1 LRRTILRR
9 AAQRRP
15 CHAPNAE
22 LRARTCLPS
31 ALFPQK
37 HLRFP
42 AAAPMRRQPRDD
54 APPMQIELDSRDRTI
69 LRILQSDGRIT
80 NSDLAEK
87 VHLSPSACLRRVR
100 QLEES
105 GLIRGY
111 VMMLDEKIAG
121 FPGTAFVFV
130 TLDQQGRASLESFE
144 QAVQGLPEIL
154 ECHLLAGAHDY
165 LMRVIYRDSAD
176 FERIHT
182 DIITQ
187 LPGVTRVQST
197 LTLRTIKKTSALPM

>member
-1 LRRTILRR
+1 MFVPFLLDLPGLVDRQARSGAENCLRSSENLSNHPVQAGKMTM
-9 AAQRRP
+9 
-15 CHAPNAE
+15 AP
-22 LRARTCLPS
+22 
-31 ALFPQK
+31 
-37 HLRFP
+37 
-42 AAAPMRRQPRDD
+42 
-54 APPMQIELDSRDRTI
+54 ELDSRDRAI
-69 LRILQSDGRIT
+69 LRILQGDGRIT

-111 VMMLDEKIAG
+111 AMLLDDKIAG
-121 FPGTAFVFV
+121 SPGTAFVFV
-130 TLDQQGRASLESFE
+130 TLDQQGRASLEGFE
-144 QAVQGLPEIL
+144 QAVRDLPEIL

-197 LTLRTIKKTSALPM
+197 LTLRTIKKSSALPI

>member
-1 LRRTILRR
+1 MGAARVEDGAIFPFRRRILL
-9 AAQRRP
+9 
-15 CHAPNAE
+15 APAGFCDNASGK
-22 LRARTCLPS
+22 RDFAS
-31 ALFPQK
+31 A
-37 HLRFP
+37 
-42 AAAPMRRQPRDD
+42 MT
-54 APPMQIELDSRDRTI
+54 IELDSRDRSI
-69 LRILQSDGRIT
+69 LRILQMDGRIT

-111 VMMLDEKIAG
+111 AMLLDDKIAG

-130 TLDQQGRASLESFE
+130 TLDQQGRASLEGFE
-144 QAVQGLPEIL
+144 QAVQNLPEIL

-197 LTLRTIKKTSALPM
+197 LTLRTIKKSSALPV

>member
-1 LRRTILRR
+1 MPAIDLDRIDLQLL
-9 AAQRRP
+9 AQLQQAGRQT
-15 CHAPNAE
+15 NAE
-22 LRARTCLPS
+22 L
-31 ALFPQK
+31 
-37 HLRFP
+37 
-42 AAAPMRRQPRDD
+42 
-54 APPMQIELDSRDRTI
+54 
-69 LRILQSDGRIT
+69 
-80 NSDLAEK
+80 AER
-87 VHLSPSACLRRVR
+87 VHLSPSACLRRIR

-105 GLIRGY
+105 GLIRSY
-111 VMMLDEKIAG
+111 AMLLDEKIAG

-130 TLDQQGRASLESFE
+130 TLDQQGRASLEGFE

-165 LMRVIYRDSAD
+165 LMRVIYRDTAD

-197 LTLRTIKKTSALPM
+197 LTLRTIKKSSALPV

>member
-1 LRRTILRR
+1 MTL
-9 AAQRRP
+9 
-15 CHAPNAE
+15 
-22 LRARTCLPS
+22 
-31 ALFPQK
+31 
-37 HLRFP
+37 
-42 AAAPMRRQPRDD
+42 
-54 APPMQIELDSRDRTI
+54 ELDARDRTI
-69 LRILQSDGRIT
+69 LRLLQRDGRMT
-80 NSDLAEK
+80 NADLAEK

-105 GLIRGY
+105 GLIRDY
-111 VMMLDEKIAG
+111 VMLLDDRLAG

-130 TLDQQGRASLESFE
+130 SLDQQGRSSLEGFE
-144 QAVQGLPEIL
+144 QSVHSHPEIL

-165 LMRVIYRDSAD
+165 LMRVAYRDSAD

-197 LTLRTIKKTSALPM
+197 LTLRMIKRTSALPV

>member
-1 LRRTILRR
+1 MFVPFLLDLPGLVDRQARSGAENCLRSSENLSNHPVQAGKMTM
-9 AAQRRP
+9 
-15 CHAPNAE
+15 AP
-22 LRARTCLPS
+22 
-31 ALFPQK
+31 
-37 HLRFP
+37 
-42 AAAPMRRQPRDD
+42 
-54 APPMQIELDSRDRTI
+54 ELDSRDRAI
-69 LRILQSDGRIT
+69 LRILQGDGRIT

-111 VMMLDEKIAG
+111 AMLLDDKIAG

-130 TLDQQGRASLESFE
+130 TLDQQGRASLEGFE
-144 QAVQGLPEIL
+144 QAVRDLPEIL

-197 LTLRTIKKTSALPM
+197 LTLRTIKKSSALPI

>member
-1 LRRTILRR
+1 MPLNSAPNPKIDAENCLRRTDFATMHREGTGIM
-9 AAQRRP
+9 
-15 CHAPNAE
+15 
-22 LRARTCLPS
+22 T
-31 ALFPQK
+31 
-37 HLRFP
+37 
-42 AAAPMRRQPRDD
+42 
-54 APPMQIELDSRDRTI
+54 IELDSRDRAI
-69 LRILQSDGRIT
+69 LRILQADGRIT

-111 VMMLDEKIAG
+111 AMILDDKLAG

-130 TLDQQGRASLESFE
+130 TLDQQGRASLEGFE
-144 QAVQGLPEIL
+144 QAVLNLPEIL

-197 LTLRTIKKTSALPM
+197 LTLRSIKKSSALPV

>member
-1 LRRTILRR
+1 MFVPFPLHLPGLVNRQARSGAENCLRSSENLSNHPVQAGKMTMV
-9 AAQRRP
+9 P
-15 CHAPNAE
+15 
-22 LRARTCLPS
+22 
-31 ALFPQK
+31 
-37 HLRFP
+37 
-42 AAAPMRRQPRDD
+42 
-54 APPMQIELDSRDRTI
+54 ELDSRDRAI
-69 LRILQSDGRIT
+69 LRILQGDGRIT

-111 VMMLDEKIAG
+111 AMLLDDKIAG

-130 TLDQQGRASLESFE
+130 TLDQQGRASLEGFE
-144 QAVQGLPEIL
+144 QAVRDLPEIL

-197 LTLRTIKKTSALPM
+197 LTLRTIKKSSALPI

>member
-1 LRRTILRR
+1 MRRGPGR
-9 AAQRRP
+9 
-15 CHAPNAE
+15 NF
-22 LRARTCLPS
+22 LRACGVQPWILPGFRARLPS
-31 ALFPQK
+31 PDFATIDRAGGQ
-37 HLRFP
+37 
-42 AAAPMRRQPRDD
+42 ADIMT
-54 APPMQIELDSRDRTI
+54 IELDSRDRSI
-69 LRILQSDGRIT
+69 LRILQQDGRIT

-111 VMMLDEKIAG
+111 AMMLDDKTAG

-144 QAVQGLPEIL
+144 QAVQDLPEIL

-182 DIITQ
+182 DILTQ

-197 LTLRTIKKTSALPM
+197 LTLRTIKKTSALPV